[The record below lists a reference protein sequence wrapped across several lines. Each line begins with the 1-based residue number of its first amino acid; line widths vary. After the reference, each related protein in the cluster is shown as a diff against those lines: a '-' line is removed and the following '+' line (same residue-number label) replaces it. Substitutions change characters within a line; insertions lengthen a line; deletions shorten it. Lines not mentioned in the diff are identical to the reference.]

1 MMDLNDDLQN
11 VGSEI
16 EDVRTMLREETAEL
30 FEFDVVVGNVNY
42 NANKNSVSLTVEP
55 ASKAQEQL
63 SEEFGGVNV
72 MASGE
77 LEFEYAL
84 TATEEP

>member
-1 MMDLNDDLQN
+1 MDLNDDLQN